1 MISAQVKLWNKTIGA
16 VTQDDNGRIRFNY
29 DDEFIAFAE
38 PRKIS
43 LSPIVMPLNRTVY
56 DFSELADSTTFR
68 GLPGLLADSMPDKF
82 GNRIIR
88 KYLEERGI
96 KDEDFGAVERLL
108 YTGQRGMGALEY
120 EPAGNYIKEY
130 EDSID
135 LEKLVKCAS
144 DILAE
149 RENFKLN
156 SDEASMSQILAVGT
170 SAGGAR
176 AKAVIAWNRKTNDIR
191 SGQIKPVP
199 GYEHWLIKFDGV
211 KDNKD
216 EGDLEPDPK
225 CLTRIEYAYHLMAKD
240 SGISMMEC
248 TLKKEKDF
256 YHFMT
261 KRFDRTDDGKKI
273 HMQTLGAI
281 AHFDLKDNAGT
292 NSYEQAAYIIRRL
305 ELGQKTLDQFFR
317 RAAFNV
323 IAKNHDDHVKNTSFL
338 MDDQGNW
345 SLSPAYDLTYSYKPG
360 GKFTATHHLSLNDKL
375 DNFELEDLL
384 AFGKKLDIKERKA
397 KDIISEVQDAVLQWK
412 NYAEKAEVPENISS
426 EIAKNH
432 IIFNLKN

>member
-1 MISAQVKLWNKTIGA
+1 MIHAEVKLWNKTIGA
-16 VTQDDNGRIRFNY
+16 VTQDEQSGRIRFNY
-29 DDEFIAFAE
+29 TDEFIEFAA
-38 PRKIS
+38 PRGIQ
-43 LSPIVMPLNRTVY
+43 LSPITMPINRTVY
-56 DFSELADSTTFR
+56 DFSELADSGTFR

-82 GNRIIR
+82 GNKIIR

-96 KDEDFGAVERLL
+96 NDDDFGAVERLL

-120 EPAGNYIKEY
+120 EPVSSLVKEY

-156 SDEASMSQILAVGT
+156 SDEVSMSQILAVGT

-176 AKAVIAWNRKTNDIR
+176 AKAVISWNRETNDIR
-191 SGQIKPVP
+191 SGQIKPLP
-199 GYEHWLIKFDGV
+199 GYEHWLIKFDGIQN
-211 KDNKD
+211 NKD

-225 CLTRIEYAYHLMAKD
+225 CLTRIEYAYYLMAQD
-240 SGISMMEC
+240 CGIPMMQS
-248 TLKKEKDF
+248 TLKEENGF

-261 KRFDRTDDGKKI
+261 KRFDRTDQGEKL

-281 AHFDLKDNAGT
+281 AHFDLKNNAGT
-292 NSYEQAAYIIRRL
+292 NSYEQAGYIIRRM

-317 RAAFNV
+317 RGVFN
-323 IAKNHDDHVKNTSFL
+323 ICGRNHDDHVKNTSFL
-338 MDDQGNW
+338 MNKQGQW

-360 GKFTATHHLSLNDKL
+360 GRYTNTHHLSLNGKL
-375 DNFELEDLL
+375 ENHTLEDLL
-384 AFGKKLDIKERKA
+384 AFGKSLDIREGKA
-397 KDIISEVQDAVLQWK
+397 KAIISEVQDAISQW
-412 NYAEKAEVPENISS
+412 EKYSNLAKVPEELSS
-426 EIAKNH
+426 IIAKQH
-432 IIFNLKN
+432 IFFNL